1 MALFIDTET
10 SGLPDTRNL
19 RWGVYPDYK
28 DIAKYDSARI
38 VQFSMLLTDTKFN
51 CEDIKDYTIKRE
63 GFDITNGEFHG
74 ITNDISDT
82 IGVDFN
88 VVAAEIFYELL
99 KKTTHIVAH
108 NVGFDVGVIK
118 AELHRR
124 NLQFIIDELDK
135 KTLLCTMKHLKPI
148 LKIIN
153 QYGNYKNPSL
163 NEIYKYNFK
172 KDVENAHN
180 SLYDVK
186 NLHQVVEYM
195 YKNKTLR
202 YEIPDTPDTAAPL
215 RDVKKP
221 VKDTEDTAE
230 PQKAPSSL
238 ASLEPP
244 QAILPSLTT

>member
-28 DIAKYDSARI
+28 DIAKYDNARI

-63 GFDITNGEFHG
+63 GFDIMNGEFHG

-88 VVAAEIFYELL
+88 VVAAEIFYEML

-215 RDVKKP
+215 RDAKKP
-221 VKDTEDTAE
+221 VKDTEDTADTAE
-230 PQKAPSSL
+230 PQKAPL
-238 ASLEPP
+238 SLEP
-244 QAILPSLTT
+244 LSSLTT

>member
-28 DIAKYDSARI
+28 DLEKYDSARI
-38 VQFSMLLTDTKFN
+38 VQFSMLITDTKFKF
-51 CEDIKDYTIKRE
+51 EDVKDYTIKRE
-63 GFDITNGEFHG
+63 GFEITNGNFHG
-74 ITNDISDT
+74 ITNEISDT
-82 IGVDFN
+82 VGVDFN
-88 VVAAEIFYELL
+88 IIAVEIFYELL

-124 NLQFIIDELDK
+124 KLQYIIDELDK

-163 NEIYKYNFK
+163 NEIYRFNFK

-180 SLYDVK
+180 SLYDVY
-186 NLHQVVEYM
+186 NLHKVVEHM
-195 YKNKTLR
+195 YKNKTLK
-202 YEIPDTPDTAAPL
+202 YEIKDSSDSG
-215 RDVKKP
+215 DSGDSGDSNKEKP
-221 VKDTEDTAE
+221 
-230 PQKAPSSL
+230 Q
-238 ASLEPP
+238 
-244 QAILPSLTT
+244 